1 MNRLHTGTGFALAA
15 LIIAFV
21 VTFGVLALMGG
32 GSQSILAE
40 GSRTAAPIG
49 GSAGQVT
56 FDGTAREATT
66 TNGRIEALSKAVRAR
81 PGDTA
86 AAAALAGA
94 YLQRARETADPKNY
108 LQASDVLERALAV
121 RPGDAAALS
130 ARGGLRLA
138 RHDFA
143 GALADARNVLASR
156 GSVRPYGV
164 LVDALAELGRY
175 DEATDVVQDMLDRK
189 PNLESYARA
198 AYVRELRGDLPGAVE
213 AMRLAVAAG
222 GAVPE
227 NEAYVASLLGDLEF
241 TRGRLSAA
249 AAAYQDSLRRFPGF
263 SRAEVGLA
271 RVHAARGRPG
281 RAIDRLRRLV
291 ARLPAAPALVELGEL
306 ELAVGQSSRAR
317 RHLALAAEQN
327 RLELEAGVKPDAIF
341 IVQEIDHGDPR
352 RALRLARE
360 AWIGAPSVRSADAVG
375 WALTRV
381 GRPKAGLLW
390 ARRALRLGSRDPN
403 FLFHAGMAAHAA
415 GDDARA
421 RRWLGGLLEQTPRFS
436 ALRAPQARRALAA
449 SRPDS

>member
-1 MNRLHTGTGFALAA
+1 MVA
-15 LIIAFV
+15 AFV
-21 VTFGVLALMGG
+21 VTFGVLALTGG
-32 GSQSILAE
+32 GSQ
-40 GSRTAAPIG
+40 P
-49 GSAGQVT
+49 GSAADAQAGAPFARSTSAVT

-66 TNGRIEALSKAVRAR
+66 TEERIDALSSALRAR

-86 AAAALAGA
+86 VAAALAGT
-94 YLQRARETADPKNY
+94 YLQRARETADAGNY
-108 LQASDVLERALAV
+108 LQASAVLERALAL
-121 RPGDAAALS
+121 RPGDPALLT

-143 GALADARNVLASR
+143 GALADARTVLASR
-156 GSVRPYGV
+156 GSVRPYGM

-175 DEATDVVQDMLDRK
+175 REATDVVQTMLDRK

-241 TRGRLSAA
+241 TRGRLAPA
-249 AAAYQDSLRRFPGF
+249 AAAYRDSLRRFPGF

-291 ARLPAAPALVELGEL
+291 ARLPAAPALVELGEI

-341 IVQEIDHGDPR
+341 IVQEIDHGDPW

-360 AWIGAPSVRSADAVG
+360 AWTGAPSVRSADALG

-381 GRPKAGLLW
+381 GRPEAGLRW

-415 GDDARA
+415 GDDAGV
-421 RRWLGGLLEQTPRFS
+421 RRWLGRLLEQTPRFS

-449 SRPDS
+449 ARAGS